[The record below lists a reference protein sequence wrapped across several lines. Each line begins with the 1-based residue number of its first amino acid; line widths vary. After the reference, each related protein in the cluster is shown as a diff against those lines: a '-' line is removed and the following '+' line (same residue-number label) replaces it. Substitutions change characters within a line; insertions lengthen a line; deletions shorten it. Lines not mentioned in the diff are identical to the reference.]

1 MIDLHYERAA
11 EINTQA
17 SVTEESR
24 AILFGQTAANVGRP
38 TAK

>member
-1 MIDLHYERAA
+1 VRAYARAA
-11 EINTQA
+11 EFNTQP

-24 AILFGQTAANVGRP
+24 AILFGQTAAHVGRA